1 MEKGWRVACGWIAG
15 CFLIMALGQMGK
27 AQPPAAGMGASFKG
41 PLALQLYSVREELK
55 KDVPGTLAK
64 VREMGFQYVEL
75 GGGYYGLTPDEF
87 RLALVKAQLKPVSMH
102 AGFDLLEKDLDRV
115 VAEARIFGV
124 EYVGCAWIPHG
135 KGFTAAD
142 VTRAATVFNRA
153 GERLQAA
160 GFKFMYH
167 LHGYEFVQ
175 DGTGTLFDRL
185 AEATNPKTVFFQN
198 DVFWAHHGG
207 ADPAALLRKY
217 PQRFRLV
224 HLKDMKKGT
233 VGNLT
238 GQAPDETSVAL
249 GSGQVDMVAVLKAAR
264 EIGIAWYVI
273 EEESHTPLVHIPA
286 GLRFLEKV
294 RY

>member
-1 MEKGWRVACGWIAG
+1 MEKRWQAGRVWAAGWCL
-15 CFLIMALGQMGK
+15 LILMSAESW
-27 AQPPAAGMGASFKG
+27 AQPVSGKEGSFKG
-41 PLALQLYSVREELK
+41 PLALQLYSVRDDLK
-55 KDVPGTLAK
+55 KDVPGTLAR
-64 VREMGFQYVEL
+64 VRGMGFQNVEL
-75 GGGYYGLTPDEF
+75 GGGYYGLTPEAF
-87 RLALVKAQLKPVSMH
+87 RQALVKAQLKPVSMH

-135 KGFTAAD
+135 KDFTAAD
-142 VTRAATVFNRA
+142 VTRAATVFNRV

-185 AEATNPKTVFFQN
+185 AEATNPATVFFQN

-207 ADPAALLRKY
+207 ANPAKLLLKY
-217 PQRFRLV
+217 PRRFRLV

-249 GSGQVDMVAVLKAAR
+249 GTGQFDIVAVLKAAR
-264 EIGIAWYVI
+264 EIGIAWYII
-273 EEESHTPLVHIPA
+273 EEESPEPLINVPA
-286 GLRFLEKV
+286 GKKYLETV